1 MSEQQNILASTV
13 ELDTLNLSDYIVVS
27 GNKVSNPVVT
37 STSPIIREL
46 TPPPISSKIRRR
58 GRPAGQTRPCQCTDC
73 KNVSGAERH
82 ICHFTNCGKSFFKNC
97 PLEAH
102 LRNHIVAEPYQCPE
116 SGCGVRFVRANDLRK
131 HTDKHNNSKYL
142 CELCGKR
149 YYREDHFNT
158 HYEKCSETL

>member
-13 ELDTLNLSDYIVVS
+13 DLDTPNLSDYIVVS
-27 GNKVSNPVVT
+27 GNIVSKPVI
-37 STSPIIREL
+37 TSPINREP

-58 GRPAGQTRPCQCTDC
+58 GRPAAQTRPCKCTDC

-82 ICHFTNCGKSFFKNC
+82 ICHFTNCGKSFLKNC
-97 PLEAH
+97 HLEAH

-116 SGCGVRFVRANDLRK
+116 SGCGVRFVKANDLRK
-131 HTDKHNNSKYL
+131 HAVKHNNSKFM

-149 YYREDHFNT
+149 YYRKDHFNT
-158 HYEKCSETL
+158 HNEKCSELL